1 MWAFFVINIFWF
13 KPENPTL
20 NKIHLF
26 DNTEKVYESISGPTF
41 ENVCSERPDD
51 EVVFTTNM
59 CQHMADGNVSQPKKN
74 HHYILIL
81 SFEFVMWDD
90 QLTRA
95 LTARKQPVILIYRY
109 IRDAEIGNLIKV
121 EKTEFICF
129 RNIALHCHQV

>member
-1 MWAFFVINIFWF
+1 MSFFCYKYFDLNLKIPLWIEFIYLIIL
-13 KPENPTL
+13 KRCMNPFLDLPLKTYPL
-20 NKIHLF
+20 KGLMMRLF
-26 DNTEKVYESISGPTF
+26 SAPT
-41 ENVCSERPDD
+41 CAS
-51 EVVFTTNM
+51 
-59 CQHMADGNVSQPKKN
+59 MADGNVSQPKKN

-129 RNIALHCHQV
+129 RNIALHCHQI

>member
-1 MWAFFVINIFWF
+1 MSFFCYKYFDLNLKIPLWIKFIYLIIL
-13 KPENPTL
+13 KRCMNPFLDLPLKTYPL
-20 NKIHLF
+20 KGLMMRLF
-26 DNTEKVYESISGPTF
+26 SPPTCASIWLMVMS
-41 ENVCSERPDD
+41 
-51 EVVFTTNM
+51 
-59 CQHMADGNVSQPKKN
+59 VSLKKN